1 MREVKL
7 TSQNHDANVL
17 VFELGHEFSCEHRD
31 DLRTRASRVVVIEHE
46 QRLHVDA
53 ENAILQLDALDGREQ
68 VDFALFEPS
77 QHDGG
82 NGDVGR
88 LLDTTRRVIVG
99 TSAVQNDDFLLGIA
113 AAALATSQLTDE
125 GVLVDEFDLG
135 VRHVSSL

>member
-7 TSQNHDANVL
+7 TSQNHDSNVL

-31 DLRTRASRVVVIEHE
+31 NLRTRASRAVVIEHE
-46 QRLHVDA
+46 KRLHVDA

-68 VDFALFEPS
+68 VDFALLEPS

-82 NGDVGR
+82 NGDVCR
-88 LLDTTRRVIVG
+88 QLDTTCRIVIG
-99 TSAVQNDDFLLGIA
+99 ASAVQNDDFLLGIV

-125 GVLVDEFDLG
+125 GVFVDELDLG
-135 VRHVSSL
+135 VGHVC